1 MMTSNLKPQ
10 TIEKSSMIYL
20 DYQSTSPI
28 DPRVFKKME
37 PYIKQWFGNPH
48 SEHVFGWKSA
58 EAIDRTQQL
67 IASLI
72 GAEPSEILFTSG
84 ATESNNLAIQG
95 IVHGNRFRSKNIITT
110 AIEHKCVLSTSLAM
124 KKYGCS
130 VEIVPVEKNG
140 IVDVGKIESAITEN
154 TLIVSVMLANNEIGT
169 IQPIKKIGDLCSKR
183 GITFHV
189 DAAQAIGKIPINA
202 KEMNIDLLSI
212 SGHKIYGP
220 KGIGALY
227 VSHHCP
233 ARIEPIIFGGAQ
245 QNNLR
250 AGTVPTFLCV
260 GLGEACRIAQEEI
273 EKDNAHNLSLRDILI
288 KKLLIQFPDLVV
300 NGDLQHRISGNLN
313 IQLPGVDS
321 DALVTSLQD
330 KVAFSTGAACNAGIV
345 EPSYVLTALGL
356 GIDEINSSIRLGF
369 GRFTSHED
377 VILGTKLI
385 SEKAAQLRV

>member
-1 MMTSNLKPQ
+1 
-10 TIEKSSMIYL
+10 
-20 DYQSTSPI
+20 
-28 DPRVFKKME
+28 ME
-37 PYIKQWFGNPH
+37 PYMKQWFGNPH

-58 EAIDRTQQL
+58 EAVDGARKL

-72 GAEPSEILFTSG
+72 DAESSEILFTSG
-84 ATESNNLAIQG
+84 GTEANNLAIQG
-95 IVHGNRFRSKNIITT
+95 VVLGCHEARTKHIITT
-110 AIEHKCVLSTSLAM
+110 SIEHKCVLNTAFAM

-130 VEIVPVEKNG
+130 VDIVPVEKNG
-140 IVDVGKIESAITEN
+140 IVDVASIESALAED
-154 TLIVSVMLANNEIGT
+154 TLMISVMLVNNEIGT
-169 IQPIKKIGDLCSKR
+169 IQPIKKVGEICNEK

-189 DAAQAIGKIPINA
+189 DATQAIGKIPINT

-227 VSHHCP
+227 MSHHCP

-260 GLGEACRIAQEEI
+260 GLGEACRIAQEEM

-385 SEKAAQLRV
+385 SEKVSQLRV

>member
-1 MMTSNLKPQ
+1 M
-10 TIEKSSMIYL
+10 
-20 DYQSTSPI
+20 
-28 DPRVFKKME
+28 
-37 PYIKQWFGNPH
+37 KQWFGNPH

-58 EAIDRTQQL
+58 EAVDRTQQL
-67 IASLI
+67 IASLLE
-72 GAEPSEILFTSG
+72 AEPSEILFTSG

-95 IVHGNRFRSKNIITT
+95 IIHGNSSKSKHIITT
-110 AIEHKCVLSTSLAM
+110 AIEHKCVLNTSLAM
-124 KKYGCS
+124 KEYGCS
-130 VEIVPVEKNG
+130 VDIVPVGRNG
-140 IVDVGKIESAITEN
+140 IVDVGKIESTITEN
-154 TLIVSVMLANNEIGT
+154 TLIISVMLANNEIGT
-169 IQPIKKIGDLCSKR
+169 IQPIKKIGDLCNKR

-189 DAAQAIGKIPINA
+189 DAAQAIGKIPINV

-212 SGHKIYGP
+212 SAHKIYGP

-227 VSHHCP
+227 VSHNCP
-233 ARIEPIIFGGAQ
+233 SKIEPILFGGAQ

-260 GLGEACRIAQEEI
+260 GLGEACRLAQEEM
-273 EKDNAHNLSLRDILI
+273 EKDNAHTLSLRNTLI
-288 KKLLIQFPDLVV
+288 EKLRVYFPDLVI

-313 IQLPGVDS
+313 VQLPGVDS

-330 KVAFSTGAACNAGIV
+330 KVALSTGAACNAGIA

-377 VILGTKLI
+377 VNLGAELI
-385 SEKAAQLRV
+385 SEKAIQIRV